1 MKNKSN
7 STITIE
13 GTIFEV
19 DIETQRLVEQANP
32 ANAISFIDQM
42 TDHGTHYSMYYDLAR
57 KNEYD
62 TSMGSYESEDWNGIK
77 IPKLIDLDPQGMADR
92 YGYTVEH
99 LKGKTDFE
107 VIVNQEDLSLR
118 HQGVL
123 PLIEICED
131 QLFIIELKKQQLR
144 HLENDRITLSLKQFD
159 LSGDGL
165 KYIGFYNPEK
175 REMVDIDPRLT
186 EFPDNVVKIILPS
199 EIGLDPVATAQMYG
213 INERDLL
220 RRYPMQKEMKA
231 EVIPLSETNIPA
243 MIQRNREQ
251 LQLEHQENAKRAKPF
266 HRPRF

>member
-1 MKNKSN
+1 MKNKPN
-7 STITIE
+7 TTITIE

-19 DIETQRLVEQANP
+19 DIESQRLVEQANP

-42 TDHGTHYSMYYDLAR
+42 TDHGTHYSMYYDLRR
-57 KNEYD
+57 KNQYD
-62 TSMGSYESEDWNGIK
+62 TSMGSYESEDWDGIK
-77 IPKLIDLDPQGMADR
+77 IPKLIDLDPLAMAEK
-92 YGYTVEH
+92 YGYTVEQ
-99 LKGKTDFE
+99 LKGKTDYE
-107 VIVNQEDLSLR
+107 VIVNPEDLSLR

-123 PLIEICED
+123 PLIEIMED
-131 QLFIIELKKQQLR
+131 QLFVIELDQQRLR
-144 HLENDRITLSLKQFD
+144 HLENENIILSLKQFD

-165 KYIGFYNPEK
+165 QYIAFYDPAK
-175 REMVDIDPRLT
+175 REIVDIDPHLT
-186 EFPDNVVKIILPS
+186 EFPDNVVKIIIPG

-231 EVIPLSETNIPA
+231 KVIPLSETTIPA

-251 LQLEHQENAKRAKPF
+251 LQLEHQENTKRARPL

>member
-1 MKNKSN
+1 MKNKPN
-7 STITIE
+7 TTITIE
-13 GTIFEV
+13 GTLFEV

-42 TDHGTHYSMYYDLAR
+42 TDHGTHYSMYYDLRR
-57 KNEYD
+57 KNQYN
-62 TSMGSYESEDWNGIK
+62 TGMGSYESDDWEGIR
-77 IPKLIDLDPQGMADR
+77 IPKLIELDPLGMAER
-92 YGYTVEH
+92 YGCSIEQ

-123 PLIEICED
+123 PMIEITEG
-131 QLFIIELKKQQLR
+131 QLFIIELEKQQLR
-144 HLENDRITLSLKQFD
+144 HLENDSIILDLKRFD

-165 KYIGFYNPEK
+165 KYIAFYDPAK
-175 REMVDIDPRLT
+175 REIVNIDPRMT
-186 EFPDNVVKIILPS
+186 ELPDNVVKIILPG

-231 EVIPLSETNIPA
+231 EIIPLSETTIPA

-251 LQLEHQENAKRAKPF
+251 LQTGHRENAKRARPV
-266 HRPRF
+266 HRQRF